1 VATSLFTQLIN
12 EFKGDTLGSVASVI
26 GDTPARTESALGSV
40 IPALISGLASKATTS
55 GQATDLLDIIRS
67 NGLDSANVTDAATAL
82 KGPGGITG
90 LGDTGRFL
98 MESLFG
104 GGAASVANWT
114 ASRSGVSRSAASSL
128 LNLVLPIVLGM
139 IAKRV
144 KSGGWSASNLMS
156 LLAEEQT
163 SLPDMPGLAA
173 ALNPE
178 GTRVHTHDRETVPY
192 AATAAPAKPGP
203 GARRGGAWLWALPL
217 LLLIPLF
224 AWLTR
229 ADKPHQVAETKTVPQ
244 VTVPRAPI
252 PPIPE
257 PERPVGTSGISST
270 APRGFGPYRIE
281 FQARSTRM
289 TPASESELRD
299 VAAFLNA
306 NRGARAEING
316 YTDNAG
322 DTTANLR
329 RSEALATATMNE
341 LVSLGVD
348 RSRLSAQ
355 GFGEGGSVAD
365 NATAE
370 CRQKNRRV
378 EIRVTTDK

>member
-1 VATSLFTQLIN
+1 MATSLFTQLIN
-12 EFKGDTLGSVASVI
+12 EFKGDTLSSVASVI
-26 GDTPARTESALGSV
+26 GETPARTESALGSV

-67 NGLDSANVTDAATAL
+67 NGLDSANVADVATSL

-104 GGAASVANWT
+104 GGAASLANWT
-114 ASRSGVSRSAASSL
+114 ASRSGVSRSSASSL
-128 LNLVLPIVLGM
+128 LNLALPIILGM

-144 KSGGWSASNLMS
+144 KAAGWSASSLMS
-156 LLAEEQT
+156 LLAEQRS

-173 ALNPE
+173 AFNPE
-178 GTRVHTHDRETVPY
+178 GTRVHTYEKES
-192 AATAAPAKPGP
+192 AAYVAPATPATPGP

-229 ADKPHQVAETKTVPQ
+229 SDRPAQVAETRTTAPQ
-244 VTVPRAPI
+244 VTVPRSPVR
-252 PPIPE
+252 IPE
-257 PERPVGTSGISST
+257 PSRPVGTSGVAST
-270 APRGFGPYRIE
+270 PLRDSGSFRVE
-281 FQARSTRM
+281 FQTGSSGITS
-289 TPASESELRD
+289 ASQNELRD
-299 VAAFLNA
+299 VAAILNA
-306 NRGARAEING
+306 NAGARADIIG

-322 DTTANLR
+322 DTAANLR
-329 RSEALATATMNE
+329 LSQARATAMMNE

-348 RSRLSAQ
+348 RSRLTAQ
-355 GFGEGGSVAD
+355 GYGEGGPVAD
-365 NATAE
+365 NSTAE
-370 CRQKNRRV
+370 GRQRNRRV
-378 EIRVTTDK
+378 EIRVTNK

>member
-12 EFKGDTLGSVASVI
+12 EFKGDTLSSVASVI
-26 GDTPARTESALGSV
+26 GETPARTESALVSV
-40 IPALISGLASKATTS
+40 VPALISGLASKASTS

-67 NGLDSANVTDAATAL
+67 NGLDSPNVADAATSL

-104 GGAASVANWT
+104 GGAASLANWT
-114 ASRSGVSRSAASSL
+114 ASRSGVGRSSASSL

-144 KSGGWSASNLMS
+144 KTAGWSASNLMS
-156 LLAEEQT
+156 LLGEQRS

-178 GTRVHTHDRETVPY
+178 GTRVHTHEQES
-192 AATAAPAKPGP
+192 AAYVATPTPAKPGP

-229 ADKPHQVAETKTVPQ
+229 SDRPQQVAETRTTAPQ
-244 VTVPRAPI
+244 VTVPRAPL
-252 PPIPE
+252 PRIPE
-257 PERPVGTSGISST
+257 RAKPVGTSGVSSSV
-270 APRGFGPYRIE
+270 AREFGPYRIE
-281 FQARSTRM
+281 FQAGSAGITR
-289 TPASESELRD
+289 ASEIELRD
-299 VAAFLNA
+299 IAAFLNS
-306 NRGARAEING
+306 NSRARADING

-322 DTTANLR
+322 DTAANLR
-329 RSEALATATMNE
+329 LSEARATAMMNE

-348 RSRLSAQ
+348 RSRLTAQ
-355 GFGEGGSVAD
+355 GFGEGGPVAD
-365 NATAE
+365 NSTAE
-370 CRQKNRRV
+370 GRQQNRRV
-378 EIRVTTDK
+378 EIRVTN

>member
-12 EFKGDTLGSVASVI
+12 DFKGDTLSSVASVI
-26 GDTPARTESALGSV
+26 GETPARTESALGSV
-40 IPALISGLASKATTS
+40 IPALISGLASKASTS

-67 NGLDSANVTDAATAL
+67 NGLDSANVADAATAF

-104 GGAASVANWT
+104 GGAASLANWT
-114 ASRSGVSRSAASSL
+114 ATRSGVSRSAASSL
-128 LNLVLPIVLGM
+128 LNLALPIVLGM

-144 KSGGWSASNLMS
+144 KAAGWSASNLMS
-156 LLAEEQT
+156 LLGEQRS

-178 GTRVHTHDRETVPY
+178 GARVHTYEKES
-192 AATAAPAKPGP
+192 AAYVAPPTPAKPGP

-229 ADKPHQVAETKTVPQ
+229 SDRSEQRVAETRTTAPQ
-244 VTVPRAPI
+244 VTVPRAPVH
-252 PPIPE
+252 IPE
-257 PERPVGTSGISST
+257 PSRPVGTSGVAT
-270 APRGFGPYRIE
+270 APLRDSFTIE
-281 FQARSTRM
+281 FRTGSSGQTS
-289 TPASESELRD
+289 ASQNELRD
-299 VAAFLNA
+299 VAAILNA
-306 NRGARAEING
+306 NSRARAEIIG

-322 DTTANLR
+322 DAAANQRLSQAR
-329 RSEALATATMNE
+329 AETMANE
-341 LVSLGVD
+341 LVGLGVD
-348 RSRLSAQ
+348 RSRMNAR
-355 GFGEGGSVAD
+355 GNGEEGPVAD
-365 NATAE
+365 NSTAE
-370 CRQKNRRV
+370 GRQRNRRV